1 MYDLTQFSLRDM
13 SECGL
18 VLRQL
23 GKDSHTTED
32 VSNRIIKYL
41 YENLISKDIKEKSC
55 VLIRM
60 FQMISYKKLSSE
72 LQEYASKL
80 LNNQSVTPNLKC
92 LTLLSTAGEKPEW
105 NLRQKSSGHK
115 AIPLANKA
123 AIAKIPMISRLIQQL
138 GLDPG
143 QVVETDL
150 NLLADLEQKMYN
162 VFYVAD
168 ALGSPYI
175 PGQKSFVIPFNIKS
189 VIGFGGL
196 LPSGNIFVVLMFLKV
211 KVPRETIDLLKPLAL
226 SVKMALLPF
235 DQGKIFSDY
244 QEQAMSQS
252 ELKDK
257 DRIIEQLQSKN
268 ATLNQLLDV
277 SEKSTLIQS
286 DRLEKAIA
294 EQQKTLEKLQTT
306 HGQLLHTEKMSSLG
320 QMVASVAHEINNPI
334 NYIHGNITPAQEYV
348 QDILELLD
356 MYQQEFPHP
365 TPEIKIKIAEIDL
378 NFIKKDL
385 NKIIRSMEIGTERI
399 YEIIKSMRNFYRFEK
414 AEFKQVDVHE
424 AIDSTLMLL
433 DNRMKATTFYPEIR
447 VIKEYQELPLVDF
460 YAGQLHQVLM
470 NILSNAIDALD
481 EYNKQRTPE
490 EVRKNPSQIKVCT
503 KILNKEWVVISIA
516 DNGLGMPEEVNK
528 KLFDSFFTTKSSGK
542 GTGLGLS
549 ISYQIIV
556 EKHVGKLLCY
566 SQPGKGAEFIIQ
578 IPIRQKISQLV
589 L

>member
-1 MYDLTQFSLRDM
+1 MYDLTQFGLRDM

-18 VLRQL
+18 ALRQL
-23 GKDSHTTED
+23 GKDAHTTEE

-60 FQMISYKKLSSE
+60 FQTIPYKQLSHE

-115 AIPLANKA
+115 AIPLVNKA

-143 QVVETDL
+143 QVLEEDP

-168 ALGSPYI
+168 AFGSPYI
-175 PGQKSFVIPFNIKS
+175 PAQKSFVIPFNIKS

-196 LPSGNIFVVLMFLKV
+196 LPSGNMFVVLMFLKV

-226 SVKMALLPF
+226 SVKIALLPF
-235 DQGKIFSDY
+235 DRGKIFSS
-244 QEQAMSQS
+244 SQDKDQTVS
-252 ELKDK
+252 QNELKYK
-257 DRIIEQLQSKN
+257 DRIIEELKSEN

-294 EQQKTLEKLQTT
+294 EEQKTLEKLQIT
-306 HGQLLHTEKMSSLG
+306 HAQLLHTEKMSSLG
-320 QMVASVAHEINNPI
+320 QMVAGVAHEINNPI

-385 NKIIRSMEIGTERI
+385 NEIIRSMEIGTERI
-399 YEIIKSMRNFYRFEK
+399 YEIIKSMRSFSRFEK
-414 AEFKQVDVHE
+414 TEFKQVDVHE

-433 DNRMKATTFYPEIR
+433 ESRMKATTSSPKIR
-447 VIKEYQELPLVDF
+447 LIKEYQELPLVDF

-481 EYNKQRTPE
+481 EYNEQRTPE

-516 DNGLGMPEEVNK
+516 DNGLGMAEEVSK

-549 ISYQIIV
+549 ISYQIVV
-556 EKHVGKLLCY
+556 EKHGGKLLCY

-578 IPIRQKISQLV
+578 IPIRQKIS
-589 L
+589 

>member
-1 MYDLTQFSLRDM
+1 
-13 SECGL
+13 
-18 VLRQL
+18 
-23 GKDSHTTED
+23 
-32 VSNRIIKYL
+32 
-41 YENLISKDIKEKSC
+41 
-55 VLIRM
+55 
-60 FQMISYKKLSSE
+60 
-72 LQEYASKL
+72 
-80 LNNQSVTPNLKC
+80 
-92 LTLLSTAGEKPEW
+92 AG
-105 NLRQKSSGHK
+105 
-115 AIPLANKA
+115 
-123 AIAKIPMISRLIQQL
+123 
-138 GLDPG
+138 
-143 QVVETDL
+143 
-150 NLLADLEQKMYN
+150 
-162 VFYVAD
+162 
-168 ALGSPYI
+168 
-175 PGQKSFVIPFNIKS
+175 
-189 VIGFGGL
+189 
-196 LPSGNIFVVLMFLKV
+196 
-211 KVPRETIDLLKPLAL
+211 
-226 SVKMALLPF
+226 
-235 DQGKIFSDY
+235 
-244 QEQAMSQS
+244 
-252 ELKDK
+252 
-257 DRIIEQLQSKN
+257 
-268 ATLNQLLDV
+268 
-277 SEKSTLIQS
+277 
-286 DRLEKAIA
+286 
-294 EQQKTLEKLQTT
+294 
-306 HGQLLHTEKMSSLG
+306 
-320 QMVASVAHEINNPI
+320 VAHEINNPI

-385 NKIIRSMEIGTERI
+385 NEVIRSMKIGTERI
-399 YEIIKSMRNFYRFEK
+399 YEILKSMRNFSRFEK
-414 AEFKQVDVHE
+414 AEFKQVDVRE

-433 DNRMKATTFYPEIR
+433 NSRMKATTSSPEIR

-549 ISYQIIV
+549 ISYQIVV
-556 EKHVGKLLCY
+556 EKHGGKLLCY